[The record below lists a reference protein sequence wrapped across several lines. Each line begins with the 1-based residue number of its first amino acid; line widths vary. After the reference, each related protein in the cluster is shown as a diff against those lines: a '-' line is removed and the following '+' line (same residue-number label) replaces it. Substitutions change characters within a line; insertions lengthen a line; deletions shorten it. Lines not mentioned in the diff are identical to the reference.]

1 MFNFNEWKRQSL
13 QLLSKSYN
21 IMNKYM
27 LAEVNRLT
35 VSSFVYSYEIKPLCK
50 FQSLQIYYFCDMVSC
65 LMHSGGS
72 GELEFPPCMRACIMA
87 WQQFRRGHST
97 PLCPLHS
104 FMPPPL
110 LYAPHPDRLDLSE
123 WDATDEPG
131 LTRLVFFFFY
141 FLNIYYSFTAYFSFV
156 FLYCRFFWGYFY
168 FLPSPPPHQHAGR
181 RWVLEVTPCALRRR
195 SIRNYVADTD
205 RMQRDK
211 TSNATG
217 AEK

>member
-13 QLLSKSYN
+13 QLLIKSYN

-35 VSSFVYSYEIKPLCK
+35 VSSFVYSYENKPLCN

-72 GELEFPPCMRACIMA
+72 GELEFPPCMRPCIMA
-87 WQQFRRGHST
+87 WQHSFGEAT
-97 PLCPLHS
+97 PLR
-104 FMPPPL
+104 
-110 LYAPHPDRLDLSE
+110 YAPHPDRLDLFE

-131 LTRLVFFFFY
+131 LTRLVFYLFIY

-168 FLPSPPPHQHAGR
+168 FLPSPPPH
-181 RWVLEVTPCALRRR
+181 
-195 SIRNYVADTD
+195 
-205 RMQRDK
+205 
-211 TSNATG
+211 
-217 AEK
+217 

>member
-1 MFNFNEWKRQSL
+1 MKIRVLN
-13 QLLSKSYN
+13 
-21 IMNKYM
+21 
-27 LAEVNRLT
+27 
-35 VSSFVYSYEIKPLCK
+35 KPLCK

-97 PLCPLHS
+97 PLCP
-104 FMPPPL
+104 PPRQTWPFWMRC
-110 LYAPHPDRLDLSE
+110 YRR
-123 WDATDEPG
+123 
-131 LTRLVFFFFY
+131 TRPYEIGFLFFIY

-181 RWVLEVTPCALRRR
+181 RWALEVTPCALRRR
-195 SIRNYVADTD
+195 SIRNYVAD